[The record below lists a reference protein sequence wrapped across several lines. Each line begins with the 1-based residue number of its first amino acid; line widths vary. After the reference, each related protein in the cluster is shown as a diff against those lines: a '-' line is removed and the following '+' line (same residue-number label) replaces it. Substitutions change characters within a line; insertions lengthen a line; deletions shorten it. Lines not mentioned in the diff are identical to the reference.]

1 VVYKAGNQSGNEMND
16 GKPEWYARLNPN
28 ERRIIDIFIE
38 SKGWCLIARPVLH
51 ERLCKTKLMD
61 QKTLTDRLDYLI
73 DRGLLG
79 KAIGKKRAVFYA
91 PKFVI
96 EMARND
102 PMTDAT
108 IDRQSPRTRTAITLP
123 IKVPVERVSAE
134 RMTETLIRSAED
146 WEKFGVGTPK
156 EKQAVYDELRRL
168 RKKLKLEAKRARDD
182 D

>member
-1 VVYKAGNQSGNEMND
+1 
-16 GKPEWYARLNPN
+16 
-28 ERRIIDIFIE
+28 
-38 SKGWCLIARPVLH
+38 
-51 ERLCKTKLMD
+51 
-61 QKTLTDRLDYLI
+61 
-73 DRGLLG
+73 
-79 KAIGKKRAVFYA
+79 
-91 PKFVI
+91 
-96 EMARND
+96 MARND
-102 PMTDAT
+102 PKTDAT